1 MIIIGPMQRKSGV
14 YKKWIL
20 ICMLGSSIAIALFYP
35 ILLTDSLVLVCLVSA
50 FNALFLIPLVPIMLE
65 LGCELV
71 FPVGE
76 GTAVGLLFA
85 MGNFSGFLLGI
96 IFCYYQI

>member
-1 MIIIGPMQRKSGV
+1 
-14 YKKWIL
+14 
-20 ICMLGSSIAIALFYP
+20 
-35 ILLTDSLVLVCLVSA
+35 
-50 FNALFLIPLVPIMLE
+50 MLE

-85 MGNFSGFLLGI
+85 FGNLFGFVLGKSICNAGTLMTIIVAGGKSKMNALGGFGFSLGLFLIGLVLVL
-96 IFCYYQI
+96 FMKE